1 MSYPLTSQGVVDLLE
16 ELYEL
21 SDPNLALQAEA
32 VQEDFR
38 TWIEDNFTL
47 SSPQV
52 TYLAG
57 MSENDVTYF
66 GQQIAFCFRH
76 RLNISFEYPLPP
88 EPTGYGKW
96 TESTNSTKLTANGS
110 GGTVAS
116 GELVFQMVW
125 YPTR

>member
-21 SDPNLALQAEA
+21 SNQDLADQADAIET
-32 VQEDFR
+32 DFR
-38 TWIEDNFTL
+38 TWVAENFTL
-47 SSPQV
+47 TSPQL
-52 TYLAG
+52 TYLGG
-57 MSENDVTYF
+57 MAEKDVIYF
-66 GQQIAFCFRH
+66 GQQCAFCFIH

-96 TESTNSTKLTANGS
+96 TESTNSTKLQANGS
-110 GGTVAS
+110 GGTTAS

-125 YPTR
+125 YPIR